1 MLSEISQIE
10 KDKYCILSLKCGTEK
25 IKQRT
30 ITKQKQTRRCRE
42 QTDGSQLE
50 RGKREGQDR
59 RRGLT
64 GTSYCV

>member
-30 ITKQKQTRRCRE
+30 ITKQKQTRRYKLVVSRVE
-42 QTDGSQLE
+42 KDWGM
-50 RGKREGQDR
+50 GQN
-59 RRGLT
+59 G
-64 GTSYCV
+64 